1 MLQWVLDVVYT
12 YRIGSDRRETLA
24 TYIMLMKFIDPS
36 LDSIQSA
43 NVGRAA
49 GKKAAKAMG
58 ITWKQQYL
66 IMGEYDIMTILEA
79 PNDEVIAK
87 FSLMGMTGSLAITTM
102 RAFTESESDKLIKSL
117 RPPDAA
123 EDD

>member
-1 MLQWVLDVVYT
+1 M
-12 YRIGSDRRETLA
+12 A
-24 TYIMLMKFIDPS
+24 TYIMLMKFLNPGV
-36 LDSIQSA
+36 DSIQGASA
-43 NVGRAA
+43 GRAA
-49 GKKAAKAMG
+49 GKKAAKALG

-102 RAFTESESDKLIKSL
+102 RAFTESEADKLIKGL
-117 RPPDAA
+117 TPPT
-123 EDD
+123 E